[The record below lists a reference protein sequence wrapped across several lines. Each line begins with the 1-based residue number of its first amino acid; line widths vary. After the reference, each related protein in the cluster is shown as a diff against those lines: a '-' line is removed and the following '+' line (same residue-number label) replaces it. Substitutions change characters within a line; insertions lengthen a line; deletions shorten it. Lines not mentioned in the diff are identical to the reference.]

1 MAENPIE
8 PSTESPTEP
17 AGAHTGSKL
26 LGRRGVLR
34 LGAATAAVAAT
45 GVGSAAAAGGH
56 TYEGISFDRKV
67 NAVDD
72 LGLDP
77 NEGAL
82 VDDTLGAVPS
92 GTLVEFPTGRYRI
105 DSCWIRSSNVGL
117 VAADGANPVFVPAKP
132 QSESESWTILMKTG
146 GDHVF
151 SGFEFDYTREGYGG
165 TLIVIAERGD
175 YYIGDVHVKGV
186 VGHSCEGLSTAVE
199 DPNGTGV
206 IERFYAR
213 DGSTYDSASHGLF
226 VGLKH
231 AGKLYIR
238 DCEVWNWT
246 DNGVYASSPGY
257 IGSYR
262 GTTDSDRGDGE
273 VHIEGGVFK
282 NNNISNVR
290 IGSTNSSVKGAV
302 IHNEKNISADS
313 WDSREYD
320 IMPRSGTEPE
330 PVVNSRGIWLA
341 GRTNLLVEDC
351 DIRMDTGISS
361 GAIIAKGATGN
372 CTIRNTRVQVNTTDV
387 LNPIVVAEPSIDW
400 PDTAYTF
407 ENVSVTGVGGGRKIA
422 VEVTGRPGTSIRN
435 CCISVDGADQNGIKF
450 IDTSS
455 GVVADTNIGVDG
467 RSTLFQNS
475 TISTSN
481 VSTAYA
487 CPIPD
492 LSGSGAN
499 YGGSK
504 ELPYTLTVR
513 GTGAPLD
520 YRVVTTDGINQGSH
534 IVDEDVPTVVEGSLD
549 ADDQED
555 WFWFAGEVTEV
566 SLSDE
571 AKLFVEGEPVD
582 PADYA
587 PADAGGDGGDG
598 STDGDAGEGSDA
610 DGGAVDAP
618 EIIRFDGTRK
628 LTDTTTVRSTGAPL
642 DYRIVT
648 TSGINQGSHI
658 VENEVSTVVEG
669 SLGENDED
677 WFWFAG
683 EIVSVELSD
692 DAKFFVNG
700 EELDPGE
707 YAPADGGDGFGDG
720 STDGG
725 SEEGSTLE
733 HVIYVDGS
741 ATRNTS
747 HYSFTVTGDV
757 ERSAELSVVPA
768 DAPAGDLKTDE
779 VLDGRVEGTVT
790 EGVDAYRF
798 SGSITQFDITGFAVV
813 DFENR

>member
-1 MAENPIE
+1 MAENPIK

-17 AGAHTGSKL
+17 TNAHTGPKL
-26 LGRRGVLR
+26 IDRRNVLR

-45 GVGSAAAAGGH
+45 GVGSAAAAGGY

-77 NEGAL
+77 NGGAL
-82 VDDTLGAVPS
+82 VDDALGAVPS
-92 GTLVEFPTGRYRI
+92 GTLVEFPTGRYLV
-105 DSCWIRSSNVGL
+105 DSCWVRSSNVGL
-117 VAADGANPVFVPAKP
+117 VAADGADPVFVPAKP

-151 SGFEFDYTREGYGG
+151 AGFEFDYTREGYGG

-231 AGKLYIR
+231 AGTLYIR

-290 IGSTNSSVKGAV
+290 IGSTNSSVRGAV
-302 IHNEKNISADS
+302 IHNEKNISADT
-313 WDSREYD
+313 WDSRNYD

-341 GRTNLLVEDC
+341 NRTNLLVEDC
-351 DIRMDTGISS
+351 DIRMDTGVSS
-361 GAIIAKGATGN
+361 GAIVAKGATGN
-372 CTIRNTRVQVNTTDV
+372 CTIRNTRIQVNTTDV
-387 LNPIVVAEPSIDW
+387 LNPIVVAGPSIDW

-422 VEVTGRPGTSIRN
+422 VAVTDRPGTSFRN
-435 CCISVDGADQNGIKF
+435 CCISLDGADQNGIKF

-481 VSTAYA
+481 VSTADA
-487 CPIPD
+487 CPVPS

-520 YRVVTTDGINQGSH
+520 YRIVTTDGINQGSH
-534 IVDEDVPTVVEGSLD
+534 LVDEDVPTVVEGSLD
-549 ADDQED
+549 ENDQED
-555 WFWFAGEVTEV
+555 WFWFSGEVTEV

-571 AKLFVEGEPVD
+571 ATLFIEGEPVD

-587 PADAGGDGGDG
+587 PEGDDSVSDGDTVDNSDG
-598 STDGDAGEGSDA
+598 SVSDGDTVDGS
-610 DGGAVDAP
+610 

-628 LTDTTTVRSTGAPL
+628 LTHTTTVRSTGAPL
-642 DYRIVT
+642 DYRVVT
-648 TSGINQGSHI
+648 TQGINQGSHI
-658 VENEVSTVVEG
+658 VENEVSTSVEG
-669 SLGENDED
+669 SLAAGDED

-692 DAKFFVNG
+692 DAAFFVNG
-700 EELDPGE
+700 EKLDPAD
-707 YAPADGGDGFGDG
+707 YAPEGDAGDG
-720 STDGG
+720 SVGDDSNDGG
-725 SEEGSTLE
+725 ADDGSTLE
-733 HVIYVDGS
+733 HVLYVDGS
-741 ATRNTS
+741 ASRNTS
-747 HYSFTVTGDV
+747 HYSFTVTGDI
-757 ERSAELSVVPA
+757 ERSEELSTVPT
-768 DAPAGDLKTDE
+768 DAPAADLKADE
-779 VLDGRVEGTVT
+779 VLDGRVEGTVA

-798 SGSITQFDITGFAVV
+798 SGSITQFDITGFAIV
-813 DFENR
+813 DFEN